1 MTNLELNASETNN
14 NKEQI
19 EFKPNTF
26 PTTISKQ
33 FSRSSTDVREEYN
46 PKKDARNV
54 SPMSQQ

>member
-19 EFKPNTF
+19 EFKPNSF

-33 FSRSSTDVREEYN
+33 TSDSFTDVRKEFN
-46 PKKDARNV
+46 PKKNATNNC
-54 SPMSQQ
+54 PMRQH